1 LARAV
6 GYDEAAAQELAA
18 QIKTQQAIDR
28 LFDAVSACLYRS
40 LMHERKF

>member
-6 GYDEAAAQELAA
+6 GYDEAGQEIAA

-28 LFDAVSACLYRS
+28 LFDAA
-40 LMHERKF
+40 